1 MIRSQCIAE
10 SGSWWKPM
18 QFTGELFPPPRDH
31 GDVAAGHI
39 WCLYQLNISVCPQ
52 HMTPLNR
59 PKQRV
64 RQTHPR
70 CSTGGGNRWQPVEF
84 SYRATGPGLFTTSP
98 RLHSL
103 ALDGIAQQQQRLTGT
118 GRAETLR
125 THQAHKIFY
134 VPRIDDGSLTGDV
147 VIGIGWPLRFEARA
161 VLGWVS

>member
-1 MIRSQCIAE
+1 MSDKHIRAVVRGAE
-10 SGSWWKPM
+10 TADTQSN
-18 QFTGELFPPPRDH
+18 L
-31 GDVAAGHI
+31 
-39 WCLYQLNISVCPQ
+39 
-52 HMTPLNR
+52 
-59 PKQRV
+59 
-64 RQTHPR
+64 
-70 CSTGGGNRWQPVEF
+70 
-84 SYRATGPGLFTTSP
+84 ATGPPGLDSLP
-98 RLHSL
+98 LHSL